1 MPGRTVGS
9 QAQRTGG
16 NDAKVLRMDID
27 CYCLRRS
34 ATVAGAAAVAGS
46 GSTTKVRLF
55 LGDGFEPSSDR
66 TYRRSQSDTVE
77 YSLVAGNGGC
87 CACPRPG
94 EVHDDG
100 PVVVDKFKQH
110 IVLKIVQTCRVAA
123 PGDIRFVGTPWA
135 GWRLCLRTE
144 RRCNGGWLHERAS
157 SILFSMRTGCP
168 KPRQLLAPNWG
179 PSG

>member
-1 MPGRTVGS
+1 MGQLVH
-9 QAQRTGG
+9 
-16 NDAKVLRMDID
+16 
-27 CYCLRRS
+27 
-34 ATVAGAAAVAGS
+34 
-46 GSTTKVRLF
+46 
-55 LGDGFEPSSDR
+55 
-66 TYRRSQSDTVE
+66 VE
-77 YSLVAGNGGC
+77 T
-87 CACPRPG
+87 PT
-94 EVHDDG
+94 G
-100 PVVVDKFKQH
+100 PVYGYLFNAPFATGVVVVFSGLGMPAGGWINERFAEVGARRHFLTFAQVRDETARPIYFDPLREARRAIEAARQ
-110 IVLKIVQTCRVAA
+110 IVQTCRVAA